1 MRLSTKGTY
10 ATRAMLDLALHDGQ
24 GPVVLKDIA
33 RRQEISERYLGH
45 LMDALK
51 VAGLVRS
58 ARGSRGGFTLGK
70 PPDQI
75 SLIDIIRI
83 AEGAIPVVDCVDD
96 PEVCPRVDSC
106 ATRDVWME
114 VKKAICDVLQ
124 SVTLQELVERQ
135 RKKENHEAEL
145 YYI

>member
-10 ATRAMLDLALHDGQ
+10 ATRAMLDLALHDGE

-51 VAGLVRS
+51 VAGLVKS

-70 PPDQI
+70 SPDQI
-75 SLIDIIRI
+75 SLIDIIWI
-83 AEGAIPVVDCVDD
+83 AEGAIPVVECVDD
-96 PEVCPRVDSC
+96 PQVCSRVDSC
-106 ATRDVWME
+106 AARDVWVE

-124 SVTLQELVERQ
+124 SVTLQELGERQ
-135 RKKENHEAEL
+135 KKKENHEAEL